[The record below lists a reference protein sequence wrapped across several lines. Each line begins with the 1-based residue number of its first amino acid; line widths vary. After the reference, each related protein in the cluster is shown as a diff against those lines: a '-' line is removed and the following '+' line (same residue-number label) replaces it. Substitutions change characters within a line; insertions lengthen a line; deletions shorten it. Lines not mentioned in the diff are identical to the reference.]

1 MRHPV
6 RLAAGAAACFVAFSH
21 AGLAAT
27 RIGDATQVVRQVSG
41 SVGGRTRTI
50 APNDEVFQA
59 ETIRTGSESSAH
71 LRFLDR
77 SDLSIGGSA
86 TVKLDRFVYDPG
98 GSARSVVV
106 SSTKGVLRWVSGD
119 STSRAYEI
127 RTPHAILGIRGTAF
141 DLIVAPRETVVVL
154 GQGVVSVCAR
164 LGPRNCEI
172 LSVPGAVAIAG
183 ARGLLGP
190 ASVAVQT
197 LDLQA
202 AYLQYGGASI
212 LGASPAAQPP
222 VGASLFGFGKAPPR

>member
-1 MRHPV
+1 MSPPS
-6 RLAAGAAACFVAFSH
+6 LTWKSLSKMAGK
-21 AGLAAT
+21 
-27 RIGDATQVVRQVSG
+27 
-41 SVGGRTRTI
+41 
-50 APNDEVFQA
+50 
-59 ETIRTGSESSAH
+59 
-71 LRFLDR
+71 RFLDR
-77 SDLSIGGSA
+77 TDLSIGGSA

-183 ARGLLGP
+183 RSG
-190 ASVAVQT
+190 SRERS
-197 LDLQA
+197 
-202 AYLQYGGASI
+202 GAN
-212 LGASPAAQPP
+212 
-222 VGASLFGFGKAPPR
+222 PRSAGR

>member
-77 SDLSIGGSA
+77 TDLSIGGSA
-86 TVKLDRFVYDPG
+86 TL
-98 GSARSVVV
+98 
-106 SSTKGVLRWVSGD
+106 
-119 STSRAYEI
+119 
-127 RTPHAILGIRGTAF
+127 
-141 DLIVAPRETVVVL
+141 PRLHRRECR
-154 GQGVVSVCAR
+154 QGVPSHATR
-164 LGPRNCEI
+164 FRPR
-172 LSVPGAVAIAG
+172 P
-183 ARGLLGP
+183 
-190 ASVAVQT
+190 
-197 LDLQA
+197 
-202 AYLQYGGASI
+202 
-212 LGASPAAQPP
+212 
-222 VGASLFGFGKAPPR
+222 